1 MPWNEPGSN
10 NQDPWRNRRP
20 QGGPPDLDEAIRQMM
35 KKINGLFGAKPPQNT
50 GNGGQSGGGVLML
63 AILAIFVAIWWTMG
77 WYTVNEKER
86 AVVLRF
92 GKHLSTETAGL
103 HWYAPLI
110 ETKHVIDV
118 SSVQQQT
125 VRGRMLT
132 EDENL
137 IDVALGV
144 QYKIADPVAYAF
156 NVRDADQTLI
166 QVAESALRLVVGK
179 TKIDDI
185 MTGGK
190 DVVRSKTEEVLG
202 QILEPYNTGLMI
214 TEVTLQDTRP
224 PEPVVAAFDDVTKAR
239 EDKDRSVK
247 EAEGYRNKETP
258 LAEAE
263 AQRILQDAEAYRTQ
277 VVAQATGEVQR
288 FQKLLPQYLA
298 APDVTR
304 NRLYIETMEQVLGN
318 VSKVMI
324 DVKPGN
330 MLYLPL
336 DKMSPRRDV
345 PLTMV
350 NENAGK

>member
-1 MPWNEPGSN
+1 MPWNEPGNN

-20 QGGPPDLDEAIRQMM
+20 QGGPPDLDEAFRQFM
-35 KKINGLFGAKPPQNT
+35 KKISGAMGGKPP
-50 GNGGQSGGGVLML
+50 SGGSNNNGNAGGLVIVGIVAVVL
-63 AILAIFVAIWWTMG
+63 AIWWTMG

-92 GKHLSTETAGL
+92 GKHVATEGAGL

-110 ETKHVIDV
+110 ETKQVIDV
-118 SSVQQQT
+118 SSVQQQN

-137 IDVALGV
+137 IDVALGI

-156 NVRDADQTLI
+156 NVRDADQTLV

-202 QILEPYNTGLMI
+202 QILTPYNTGLQI

-239 EDKDRSVK
+239 EDKDRAVK
-247 EAEGYRNKETP
+247 EAEGYRNKEIP

-277 VVAQATGEVQR
+277 AIAQATGEVQR

-298 APDVTR
+298 APEVTR
-304 NRLYIETMEQVLGN
+304 NRLYIETMEQVLSN
-318 VSKVMI
+318 VSKVMV

-336 DKMSPRRDV
+336 DKMQQRRDV
-345 PLTMV
+345 PMSV
-350 NENAGK
+350 VSENAGK